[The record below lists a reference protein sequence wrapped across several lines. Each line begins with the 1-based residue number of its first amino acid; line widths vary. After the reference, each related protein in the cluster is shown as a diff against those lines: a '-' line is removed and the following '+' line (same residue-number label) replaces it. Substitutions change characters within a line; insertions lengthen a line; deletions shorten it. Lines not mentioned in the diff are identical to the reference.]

1 MIAGLMR
8 MSSARRTG
16 PAPCSLTRSKMR
28 AFFSLLSNSALM
40 IATMT
45 IPLLTGTTTAAMRS
59 LWDERAENL
68 LRFNCVLPIKPTGRL
83 APSEAKSLIRIEAV
97 VRGAKHKSSC
107 KLPQMITSSATC
119 GSKWL
124 IQKRKVPVNAAEFR
138 NR

>member
-59 LWDERAENL
+59 LWDERAENP
-68 LRFNCVLPIKPTGRL
+68 LRFNCVLTSKPTGRP
-83 APSEAKSLIRIEAV
+83 ASSEVKSLIRIEAV
-97 VRGAKHKSSC
+97 VWEAKHKSSC
-107 KLPQMITSSATC
+107 KLPQMITSSVPC
-119 GSKWL
+119 GSKLL
-124 IQKRKVPVNAAEFR
+124 IQKTKFPVNAAEFR
-138 NR
+138 HC